1 MDTALLTTFLTLARM
16 GHMTRAAAALH
27 LTQPAVSAQLMRLEE
42 QLGQKV
48 TVSNIPGAG
57 GAASASMLASS
68 IEQGYVFQFGGSSVV
83 SIAPLLSPASY
94 GPDSFTY
101 VAGLS
106 LEQPAFVTGA
116 THGIQ
121 DWPGLLAYLR
131 ATPGQIYVSQAA
143 EDRLIIRALAK
154 REGLELRT
162 VPTSGGAGMAPLVI
176 SGDAVFAYSG
186 GTHTGYT
193 ASGEMRV
200 LASLADTR
208 LLGYPDAPTL
218 RELGYDLG
226 LHTMRIVMVA
236 SRRPAARPSTWP
248 WSWHCAWQAGSG
260 SGRHSPRPD
269 RALGHYQQRMRS
281 WQRSQNDEGSD
292 RCNGPRLALPIFHAE
307 PCIRMA
313 SFMPLSIR
321 RPRWVAC

>member
-1 MDTALLTTFLTLARM
+1 MALLRFLLLSGCLGLLPWQIQAASFPERPLTMIIGYAAGGSTDVQGRVLA
-16 GHMTRAAAALH
+16 
-27 LTQPAVSAQLMRLEE
+27 QVLEE

-186 GTHTGYT
+186 GTHAGYT
-193 ASGEMRV
+193 ESGEMRV

-218 RELGYDLG
+218 RELGYDMG
-226 LHTMRIVMVA
+226 LHTMRIVMV
-236 SRRPAARPSTWP
+236 PANTPAEQVETL
-248 WSWHCAWQAGSG
+248 AAALAVAVKD
-260 SGRHSPRPD
+260 PRFIEVTE
-269 RALGHYQQRMRS
+269 QRYRQPVVFMRG
-281 WQRSQNDEGSD
+281 DEIKPMLLRQMHEYRTLIDDIG
-292 RCNGPRLALPIFHAE
+292 LH
-307 PCIRMA
+307 
-313 SFMPLSIR
+313 
-321 RPRWVAC
+321 

>member
-1 MDTALLTTFLTLARM
+1 MNHGIPAFFVVERLPGVVAVAGSGGKLPELPLTMITGYAAGGSTDLQGRVLA
-16 GHMTRAAAALH
+16 T
-27 LTQPAVSAQLMRLEE
+27 VLEE
-42 QLGQKV
+42 QLGQKI

-94 GPDSFTY
+94 DPDSFTY

-106 LEQPAFVTGA
+106 LEQPAFVTGSKR
-116 THGIQ
+116 GIQ

-162 VPTSGGAGMAPLVI
+162 VPTSGGAGMAPLVL

-186 GTHTGYT
+186 GTHPGYT
-193 ASGEMRV
+193 ESGEMRV

-208 LLGYPDAPTL
+208 LLDYPDAPTL

-226 LHTMRIVMVA
+226 LHTMRIVMV
-236 SRRPAARPSTWP
+236 PANTPAEQVEIL
-248 WSWHCAWQAGSG
+248 ADALAVAAKA
-260 SGRHSPRPD
+260 PRFIEVTEQRIRQPVLFMRGDEIKPMLVRQMQED
-269 RALGHYQQRMRS
+269 RTLIDDIGLQ
-281 WQRSQNDEGSD
+281 
-292 RCNGPRLALPIFHAE
+292 
-307 PCIRMA
+307 
-313 SFMPLSIR
+313 
-321 RPRWVAC
+321 